1 MPTVSTMPFIKPHFH
16 NNAGSPANGYKL
28 YTYDSTTND
37 AIPLYKDPAG
47 TIEYTNPILLNSRGE
62 PDGMGLYLDNTKVYK
77 MILKTENDTP
87 VWTTNGVVGVNGNG
101 SGSVPVISLP
111 CMTVYGNVTENN
123 APATAVPIATGD
135 SIFPADTDIAS
146 VDYVASIASTKLNNS
161 GTNTYNGNLTISG
174 LVDVNSLTIQGDSI
188 NDIFVN
194 EDGHVARSVVGN
206 KDITAGAVED
216 IPLVDSLASGSP
228 NEIPSVAA
236 VKTYVDDEV
245 NDLND
250 RIDSITD
257 SYKVKVSAT
266 DPVASFME
274 TKLVE
279 GNRVEITKITNDGE
293 EKLRIDLNID
303 DLKDIS
309 YVFQATS
316 PTSTFQTITNDAI
329 FAGYDADPIN
339 LHSSFDVLTG
349 KFTAVDSGYYHF
361 DASALIDQAGA
372 TNTSIC
378 NMYLK
383 HYDSTGVE
391 LGSIMAYASTPAS
404 ATDHAKFTTSCAA
417 NFHMSID
424 DYVGIVFNVTD
435 NGTSYVNKVSFGG
448 YSLDSANASVG
459 TGTPL
464 HMAYY
469 DVDGKLNPAPNA
481 FYDTLHNIKLGG
493 NNTVASNIAEA
504 SILGTYNSVNAQDAV
519 AIGTQNTIG
528 GGSNSGIAYAIGR
541 SNIVNAPES
550 MAVGIRNN
558 AGVTTA
564 GETMAVGIENTVDG
578 SEIVGI
584 GQDLDIDGADS
595 TVVGQDITGSNLMGM
610 VAVGKTI
617 AINNSSNADLIVG
630 KNFDEALIPVGSP
643 ATSVF
648 GTTNNEFISL
658 FGKYVDQFGNIG
670 LRGRFL
676 GFDSDNKLKVTNEV
690 SDIQFMTTAGV
701 TPVEGQ
707 LAWNDLDKTL
717 NVGLAGGS
725 VLQVGEEELV
735 YAVNRTGTTIN
746 NGEVVYVSGSQG
758 NRVVVSRA
766 QAVLIPTTQ
775 VFLAVATQN
784 INNNHTGYFTR
795 FGIVRDINTAAY
807 LEGDILWLSTT
818 AGQMTSVQPAKPYSQ
833 IAIAIVTRAHA
844 TNGTIMV
851 SPYVVPRL
859 GQLTDVNTTGA
870 TNGQVLVYNAST
882 GIWSPGNALGADTYK
897 VQIDAED
904 ESGPGYLA
912 EKITAG
918 DNIIL
923 TRTTGEHG
931 TRIEIKA
938 DVNNVNL
945 ISSSFDAY
953 ASYGSGESDVDF
965 GTFSGEGW
973 VKDGTKIVA
982 TTAGKMQVNI
992 AADIS
997 HKNSDLV
1004 NKFHLYHYT
1013 EIETCYRTDI
1023 TFNSG
1028 VGGPDIIE
1036 YTVNHSGTYQLDINY
1051 DFKANSSGELQ
1062 LWVCNSNDIYYQHYT
1077 FGGGNKG
1084 EYQFDTQS
1092 GSVLHSFS
1100 AGDKIRINMTVFGDG
1115 VSSVDIYGAQ
1125 VSNITADEHPS
1136 YGLRLYHYTNGGTE
1150 STIYNIYDMPQGYSG
1165 LRHIQFAS
1173 ILDVAVGDYFKV
1185 YAYNPTYGT
1194 SEQNIHFNASILQA
1208 VVNNV
1213 QGATTLD
1220 ELTDVDVSG
1229 AADGQI
1235 LSYDS
1240 STYTWIPVTGGG
1252 TDPTLDGLMTYPL
1265 IISNGSIATGHTV
1278 DQGATYTSARVIPA
1292 AQVEANYISCFST
1305 QIGTFYGIRMGIY
1318 TPGPADDTLIAQTA
1332 NLTTTPSAGI
1342 ITLPILYDAT
1352 GAVLTTPLQ
1361 LQPNTS
1367 YMLAAVIKANGCQF
1381 ASYTGIATNPPNHFG
1396 RKDEW
1401 NAPAPTNLMQGTVGY
1416 TQSSQFIWMSVSK

>member
-47 TIEYTNPILLNSRGE
+47 TIEYSNPILLNSRGE

-77 MILKTENDTP
+77 MVLNTENDSP

-111 CMTVYGNVTENN
+111 GMTVYGNVTENN

-161 GTNTYNGNLTISG
+161 GTNTYDGNLTVTGS
-174 LVDVNSLTIQGDSI
+174 VDVNSLTIQGEAI

-245 NDLND
+245 SDLND

-257 SYKVKVSAT
+257 SYKVKVSST

-279 GNRVEITKITNDGE
+279 GNRVEITKITDDGE

-339 LHSSFDVLTG
+339 VHSAFDVLTG
-349 KFTAVDSGYYHF
+349 KFTAIDSGYYHF

-372 TNTSIC
+372 TTTSIC

-383 HYDSTGVE
+383 HYDSTDVE

-417 NFHMSID
+417 NFHMAID
-424 DYVGIVFNVTD
+424 DYVGVVFNVTD
-435 NGTSYVNKVSFGG
+435 NGSSYVNKVAFGG

-481 FYDTLHNIKLGG
+481 FYDTLHNIKLGR
-493 NNTVASNIAEA
+493 NNSIASNIAEA
-504 SILGTYNSVNAQDAV
+504 SILGTNNSVNAQDAV

-528 GGSNSGIAYAIGR
+528 GGSSSGVAYAIGR
-541 SNIVNAPES
+541 SNTVNAPES

-617 AINNSSNADLIVG
+617 AINNSSNAELIVG
-630 KNFDEALIPVGSP
+630 KNFNEALIPVGSP

-670 LRGRFL
+670 IRGRFL
-676 GFDSDNKLKVTNEV
+676 GFDADNKLKVTNEV
-690 SDIQFMTTAGV
+690 SDIQFMTSAGI

-725 VLQVGEEELV
+725 ILQVGEEELV
-735 YAVNRTGTTIN
+735 YAVNRTGTTIT
-746 NGEVVYVSGSQG
+746 NGEVVYISGSQG
-758 NRVVVSRA
+758 NRIVVSRA

-784 INNNHTGYFTR
+784 ISNNQSGYFTR

-807 LEGDILWLSTT
+807 LEGDILWVSST
-818 AGQMTSVQPAKPYSQ
+818 AGQMTSVQPDKPYSQ

-859 GQLTDVNTTGA
+859 GQLTDVSVAGA
-870 TNGQVLVYNAST
+870 TDGQALVYQAST
-882 GIWSPGNALGADTYK
+882 GLWIPGIATGGVSDGKIK
-897 VQIDAED
+897 V
-904 ESGPGYLA
+904 
-912 EKITAG
+912 TAG
-918 DNIIL
+918 D
-923 TRTTGEHG
+923 TADYAG
-931 TRIEIKA
+931 TKF
-938 DVNNVNL
+938 
-945 ISSSFDAY
+945 ISSDNSVSIDVSTGSIDLTVDVGDTVSKFST
-953 ASYGSGESDVDF
+953 ASTSTASNG
-965 GTFSGEGW
+965 
-973 VKDGTKIVA
+973 IV
-982 TTAGKMQVNI
+982 Q
-992 AADIS
+992 
-997 HKNSDLV
+997 
-1004 NKFHLYHYT
+1004 
-1013 EIETCYRTDI
+1013 
-1023 TFNSG
+1023 FNSLEFG
-1028 VGGPDIIE
+1028 NW
-1036 YTVNHSGTYQLDINY
+1036 TVNGGSIISPIAGTHQINLVGKILY
-1051 DFKANSSGELQ
+1051 TDEVDSSNAFKGTA
-1062 LWVCNSNDIYYQHYT
+1062 
-1077 FGGGNKG
+1077 
-1084 EYQFDTQS
+1084 
-1092 GSVLHSFS
+1092 
-1100 AGDKIRINMTVFGDG
+1100 AGQ
-1115 VSSVDIYGAQ
+1115 Y
-1125 VSNITADEHPS
+1125 SNITNQKVAWDFTDFGNWNVAKDRMTVIEAGKIQLNVSFMLYTSNATGTNKTMGDLSVRHYRS
-1136 YGLRLYHYTNGGTE
+1136 NGSLLRQYKAATILTGLASQSGYY
-1150 STIYNIYDMPQGYSG
+1150 YDSVD
-1165 LRHIQFAS
+1165 HAEVV
-1173 ILDVAVGDYFKV
+1173 DVLVGDYFETHMTV
-1185 YAYNPTYGT
+1185 EGNGYMQDARITGGMLSNINNTVGNT
-1194 SEQNIHFNASILQA
+1194 SALAINHRSSNGSLKTSYPLFDATQPYRGFETISFGKIYEVEVGDTFDVNWSPSTNITA
-1208 VVNNV
+1208 
-1213 QGATTLD
+1213 
-1220 ELTDVDVSG
+1220 LTDVVLSG
-1229 AADGQI
+1229 ALMQ
-1235 LSYDS
+1235 S
-1240 STYTWIPVTGGG
+1240 SSIIGSGSS
-1252 TDPTLDGLMTYPL
+1252 DPTLDGLMTYPL

-1278 DQGATYTSARVIPA
+1278 DQGATYASARVIPA

-1305 QIGTFYGIRMGIY
+1305 QIGTFYGLRMGIY
-1318 TPGPADDTLIAQTA
+1318 TPGPAGDTLIAQTD
-1332 NLTTTPSAGI
+1332 NLTTTPSTGI

-1367 YMLAAVIKANGCQF
+1367 YMLDAVIKANGCQF
-1381 ASYTGIATNPPNHFG
+1381 ASYTGISTNPPNHFG

-1416 TQSSQFIWMSVSK
+1416 TQTNNFIWMSVSK